1 MFVIAVCVVIHVKM
15 IKTGSAKSNDFHVFV
30 SLQQT
35 NDLVSSNKLALH
47 RSFAKQSKIYMTKQG
62 NKNKKSLNS
71 NRMNCHFCVTGTILS
86 SNQALKILISS
97 LTLRFAWI

>member
-47 RSFAKQSKIYMTKQG
+47 RSFAKQSKIYMAKQG
-62 NKNKKSLNS
+62 NKNKNH
-71 NRMNCHFCVTGTILS
+71 RT
-86 SNQALKILISS
+86 
-97 LTLRFAWI
+97 